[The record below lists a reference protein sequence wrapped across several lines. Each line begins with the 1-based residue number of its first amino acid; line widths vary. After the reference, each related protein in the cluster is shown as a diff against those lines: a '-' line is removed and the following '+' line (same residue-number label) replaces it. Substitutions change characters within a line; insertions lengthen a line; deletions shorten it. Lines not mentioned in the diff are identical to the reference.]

1 MVPRIPVGGQAR
13 LVVAQFNF
21 LGDRLMNRPIQFGFG
36 DLLVQRMANMRR
48 MRVRRSWFGVIAGA
62 ALLSPITCDAAI
74 VTLFN
79 FNDMSTNNNGTTAA
93 TVDNAVGVPTI
104 ALVEENALLAD
115 LNGQVGVAFNDADG
129 TAHSAGMAA
138 AWTTGVLNT
147 STDPTDRWLLSL
159 NTTGYSN
166 LNLRFDYRL
175 TSAVVSSE
183 DLQGPTKL
191 TVDWAV
197 GGGAFTT
204 IQTFDLMKTN
214 SYNVFNLDLSGIAAI
229 QNAADV
235 QIRGT
240 WSNDATE
247 GVAGGTSPSVRMD
260 NLQLTGIP
268 EPASITLAAAAVA
281 LISLRRR
288 KWARAIIREAA

>member
-21 LGDRLMNRPIQFGFG
+21 LGDRLMTRPIQHGFG
-36 DLLVQRMANMRR
+36 DLLVRRLANIRR
-48 MRVRRSWFGVIAGA
+48 MCVRRWLGLIAGA
-62 ALLSPITCDAAI
+62 ALLSPITCPAAI

-159 NTTGYSN
+159 NTTGYRN

-175 TSAVVSSE
+175 TSAVVSGE

-214 SYNVFNLDLSGIAAI
+214 SYNVFSLDLSGIAAI

-247 GVAGGTSPSVRMD
+247 SVAGGTSPSVRLD
-260 NLQLTGIP
+260 NLQVTGIP
-268 EPASITLAAAAVA
+268 EPASITLAAAAFA